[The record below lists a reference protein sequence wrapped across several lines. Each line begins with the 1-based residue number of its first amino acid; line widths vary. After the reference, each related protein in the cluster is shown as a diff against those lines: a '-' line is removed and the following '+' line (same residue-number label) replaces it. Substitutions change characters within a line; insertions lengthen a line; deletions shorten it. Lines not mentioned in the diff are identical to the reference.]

1 MQQLKVSVFSRVRT
15 PGSSRSGSQSHYGVR
30 KIGSVVRVAPM
41 ISSRAM
47 QRAVLGGASD
57 GAFTPWFPSE
67 TYRRSDA
74 ASDEAVMSLD
84 RSSQHHTPDSTGEAP
99 ARLAP
104 PVTPRFWIVPPDHG
118 RDQLGAPGALT
129 HDDVPDEALIAALV
143 AGEPEALGP
152 LYDRHARVV
161 FSVIMRIAGDRDVAE
176 EILQEVFLRAWQQ
189 AHAFDETRGTVRFWL
204 HRIAHNLTLNE
215 LRRRQRRP
223 QVQRR
228 PPSAD
233 AEDDEYAARVDAGR
247 DPAVDAWCAVRDAE
261 LAHALDQL
269 PQGQRAVLLLY
280 AEGFS
285 QSEIAAKLGEPLGT
299 VKSRMRRAL
308 CRLREAL
315 PTLGIDAGWRGD

>member
-1 MQQLKVSVFSRVRT
+1 VRL
-15 PGSSRSGSQSHYGVR
+15 GRSSKR
-30 KIGSVVRVAPM
+30 
-41 ISSRAM
+41 
-47 QRAVLGGASD
+47 D
-57 GAFTPWFPSE
+57 T
-67 TYRRSDA
+67 T
-74 ASDEAVMSLD
+74 DEASAEP
-84 RSSQHHTPDSTGEAP
+84 QSTGA
-99 ARLAP
+99 A
-104 PVTPRFWIVPPDHG
+104 RFWLVPSDNGQDRPKS
-118 RDQLGAPGALT
+118 PGALPN
-129 HDDVPDEALIAALV
+129 DDVPDEALIAALV
-143 AGEPEALGP
+143 AGEPEALGA

-161 FSVIMRIAGDRDVAE
+161 FSLIMRIAGDRDVAE

-204 HRIAHNLTLNE
+204 QRIAHNLTLNE

-228 PPSAD
+228 PPSTD
-233 AEDDEYAARVDAGR
+233 SEGDTYAGNVEVGQ
-247 DPAVDAWCAVRDAE
+247 DPAVDAWCAVRDAG

-269 PQGQRAVLLLY
+269 PPGQRAVLLLY
-280 AEGFS
+280 AQGFS

>member
-1 MQQLKVSVFSRVRT
+1 MR
-15 PGSSRSGSQSHYGVR
+15 
-30 KIGSVVRVAPM
+30 
-41 ISSRAM
+41 
-47 QRAVLGGASD
+47 
-57 GAFTPWFPSE
+57 
-67 TYRRSDA
+67 
-74 ASDEAVMSLD
+74 LD
-84 RSSQHHTPDSTGEAP
+84 RSNHRREQDTAGEVSAERQ
-99 ARLAP
+99 ATS
-104 PVTPRFWIVPPDHG
+104 TPRFWIVPPDG
-118 RDQLGAPGALT
+118 GQDQPESPGALPY
-129 HDDVPDEALIAALV
+129 DDVPDEALIAALV
-143 AGEPEALGP
+143 AGEPEALGA

-161 FSVIMRIAGDRDVAE
+161 FSVIMRILGDRDVAE

-189 AHAFDETRGTVRFWL
+189 AHGFDETRGTVRFWL

-223 QVQRR
+223 HVQPR
-228 PPSAD
+228 PPNPD
-233 AEDDEYAARVDAGR
+233 PEDDDFAGYGAANQ
-247 DPAVDAWCAVRDAE
+247 DPAVDAWCAVRDTE

-269 PQGQRAVLLLY
+269 PPGQRAVLLLY

>member
-1 MQQLKVSVFSRVRT
+1 MR
-15 PGSSRSGSQSHYGVR
+15 
-30 KIGSVVRVAPM
+30 
-41 ISSRAM
+41 
-47 QRAVLGGASD
+47 
-57 GAFTPWFPSE
+57 
-67 TYRRSDA
+67 
-74 ASDEAVMSLD
+74 LD
-84 RSSQHHTPDSTGEAP
+84 RSNHHREQDTASDVSAERQATGA
-99 ARLAP
+99 
-104 PVTPRFWIVPPDHG
+104 PRFWIVPPDSG
-118 RDQLGAPGALT
+118 QDQPESPSALP
-129 HDDVPDEALIAALV
+129 HDDVPDEMLIAALV
-143 AGEPEALGP
+143 AGEPEALGA

-161 FSVIMRIAGDRDVAE
+161 FSLIMRILGDRDVAE

-233 AEDDEYAARVDAGR
+233 SEDDDYAARVEAGQ

-269 PQGQRAVLLLY
+269 PPAQRAVLLLY

-285 QSEIAAKLGEPLGT
+285 QSEIATKLGEPLGT

-315 PTLGIDAGWRGD
+315 PMLGIDAGWRGD